1 MKSNDLLA
9 VSKCRNI
16 YGKPR
21 RMADNINRIDK
32 SEQRDVWE
40 AIIRNKTGYLG
51 MYSLSVGFAR
61 ISRFPRRKLF

>member
-1 MKSNDLLA
+1 
-9 VSKCRNI
+9 
-16 YGKPR
+16 
-21 RMADNINRIDK
+21 MADNINRIDK